1 MLLINDL
8 NIGIRDFEIIDNVSI
23 GEMGFL
29 ETIDLLTGEHKALG
43 SYLFSLK
50 DVPFVEIPANV
61 TIQNNDNGIAIPG
74 VNCILGKINV
84 NTNEKTISPI
94 NMGGIEIDSIIINT
108 TTDEYREYR
117 GLYYTDYINLNYRY
131 DFFTKVYDKKGKT
144 IEHVFTGY
152 CYSRIEKSSK
162 KVSCD
167 SWLIELFFKNVVPLI
182 KNYIWMSYPIERLN
196 FAYLDKILPQPGD
209 CCLYMFTDYLA
220 KRNFK
225 NVHPFGFED
234 ALNVIYS
241 MEVID
246 ESDHQAVVF
255 GKEYEPYLNQYI
267 LSLIN
272 SSLRIQ
278 LKNVKESN
286 LYRAEFQYNYNPPKG
301 VSLKNYLL
309 CILFLSLYSNFD
321 SNKANKDFLIS
332 MSDEVNE
339 GMRLTKDYIKERPS
353 DYFIRL
359 FDFISD
365 IEVTHMQNGQYR
377 VGKDDQEWKI
387 KTYSFPYKIGFHP
400 NKELLECLNTIIGTK
415 LEFQKETNN
424 SGSLTK
430 EGENSSR
437 FYGVEIYDDD
447 YISGMACK
455 LHDIGSKELRRVTLL
470 KLVDYFVKSYT
481 GYVEFKRYTE

>member
-8 NIGIRDFEIIDNVSI
+8 NIGIHDFEIIDNVSI
-23 GEMGFL
+23 GEIGFL
-29 ETIDLLTGEHKALG
+29 ETIDLLTGEYKALG
-43 SYLFSLK
+43 NYLFTMK
-50 DVPFVEIPANV
+50 DVPFVEIPAHID
-61 TIQNNDNGIAIPG
+61 IQNNDSVITVPE

-94 NMGGIEIDSIIINT
+94 NMGGVEINSIIINT
-108 TTDEYREYR
+108 TTDDFRQYR
-117 GLYYTDYINLNYRY
+117 GLYYTDYINFNFRY
-131 DFFTKVYDKKGKT
+131 DFFTRICDKKGKS

-162 KVSCD
+162 KTSYD
-167 SWLIELFFKNVVPLI
+167 SWLIKLFFKDVIPLI
-182 KNYIWMSYPIERLN
+182 KNYLWMSYPIERLN

-209 CCLYMFTDYLA
+209 CSLYIYTDYLA
-220 KRNFK
+220 QKNFK

-241 MEVID
+241 MEVIE
-246 ESDHQAVVF
+246 ESGHQTIVF
-255 GKEYEPYLNQYI
+255 GREYEPYMNEYI

-272 SSLRIQ
+272 SALRIQ
-278 LKNVKESN
+278 LKNVKNSN
-286 LYRAEFQYNYNPPKG
+286 LYRAELQHNYIPPKG

-321 SNKANKDFLIS
+321 SNKANREFLIS
-332 MSDEVNE
+332 MSDDVNE
-339 GMRLTKDYIKERPS
+339 GMELTKDYIKEHPS

-365 IEVTHMQNGQYR
+365 IKVTHMQNGQYR
-377 VGKDDQEWKI
+377 VGRDDREWKI

-400 NKELLECLNTIIGTK
+400 NNELLECLNTIIGTK

-424 SGSLTK
+424 SGSFTK
-430 EGENSSR
+430 EEENSAR

-455 LHDIGSKELRRVTLL
+455 LHDIGSKELRRVTIL
-470 KLVDYFVKSYT
+470 KLVDYFVKRYT
-481 GYVEFKRYTE
+481 GYVDFKRYIE